1 MTVATPFSGSV
12 LARLVPHPVVRAF
25 VPEDDTIVE
34 LAGRDEVN
42 RLITSICPAFDPH
55 IPSGSR
61 LEGATNVPVA
71 AMGHFRVLADPEVI
85 DAVVAACA

>member
-1 MTVATPFSGSV
+1 M
-12 LARLVPHPVVRAF
+12 
-25 VPEDDTIVE
+25 PEDDTIVE

-42 RLITSICPAFDPH
+42 RLITSICPASDPH

-71 AMGHFRVLADPEVI
+71 AMGHSRSRTPR
-85 DAVVAACA
+85 